1 MLATAA
7 IEIANA
13 TRTMSASL
21 AGEIVNHGFPPGHA
35 NPANIV
41 KPGS

>member
-13 TRTMSASL
+13 TRIMSTSL

-35 NPANIV
+35 NPANRM
-41 KPGS
+41 KLGS